1 MKDPLMSTPTNMTR
15 RPASGACALG
25 PPAHEGASRAVARI
39 ATQRART
46 SGRLP
51 LARCA
56 QLLDQLP
63 RVLEVPHTLER
74 QIEQVPARREHG
86 GEVERRRD
94 QLHRW
99 HQERVEEPLPFLADP
114 VELLLELADEAV
126 GEQAEVLARAAGG
139 APGAAA
145 AALDDPQDRGRA
157 RGGEQEPR
165 QAADAEPGEARDRQR
180 AEDPEV
186 EVL

>member
-1 MKDPLMSTPTNMTR
+1 MKEPLMSTPTNMTR

-25 PPAHEGASRAVARI
+25 PPAHEGASSAAARI
-39 ATQRART
+39 ATKRART

-51 LARCA
+51 LSRST

-99 HQERVEEPLPFLADP
+99 HQERVEAPLPLLAHPVAPLRRLAD
-114 VELLLELADEAV
+114 D
-126 GEQAEVLARAAGG
+126 
-139 APGAAA
+139 
-145 AALDDPQDRGRA
+145 
-157 RGGEQEPR
+157 
-165 QAADAEPGEARDRQR
+165 
-180 AEDPEV
+180 
-186 EVL
+186 